1 APATGRCS
9 RSSCS
14 CAPRSST
21 SWRRR
26 APRRSRRAPRSPS
39 SDAPARCRRGRRAR
53 PVRNRT
59 IFTLHSG
66 APGRYG
72 RGMEVPVSALR
83 AELKSW
89 IERARE
95 GEEVVIT
102 ERGVPVARLTGV
114 ATADLVTELVRDG
127 VLVPPAGERPVHA
140 VPAAADVAR
149 A

>member
-1 APATGRCS
+1 MRAT
-9 RSSCS
+9 
-14 CAPRSST
+14 P
-21 SWRRR
+21 
-26 APRRSRRAPRSPS
+26 SPS
-39 SDAPARCRRGRRAR
+39 SERAILACRA
-53 PVRNRT
+53 NRT
-59 IFTLHSG
+59 IFTLHSR
-66 APGRYG
+66 APGRYR

-127 VLVPPAGERPVHA
+127 VLVPAAGERPVHV
-140 VPAAADVAR
+140 VPGGDVDARPANPDGARPLDGARSARGGGVAALVR
-149 A
+149 RIRR

>member
-1 APATGRCS
+1 M
-9 RSSCS
+9 
-14 CAPRSST
+14 
-21 SWRRR
+21 
-26 APRRSRRAPRSPS
+26 
-39 SDAPARCRRGRRAR
+39 
-53 PVRNRT
+53 RNRT

-149 A
+149 ASAPDGARSTDGSRASRGGVAALVRRIRR

>member
-1 APATGRCS
+1 
-9 RSSCS
+9 
-14 CAPRSST
+14 
-21 SWRRR
+21 
-26 APRRSRRAPRSPS
+26 
-39 SDAPARCRRGRRAR
+39 
-53 PVRNRT
+53 
-59 IFTLHSG
+59 
-66 APGRYG
+66 
-72 RGMEVPVSALR
+72 MEVPVSALR

-140 VPAAADVAR
+140 VPADAGTRTEGADGVRPSDGARGGRGGGVAALVR
-149 A
+149 RIRR